1 MSCSGHKHSLTGTV
15 HSALISPQLPVG
27 SPGTEQEQAGHGG
40 DTADGCRC
48 LSDTLWRWNA
58 RDYLLDWVLED
69 QRKRKILGLWTVDC
83 SHLLRLLR
91 LVEG

>member
-1 MSCSGHKHSLTGTV
+1 MLRSQAQSDWHCSQRPDFS
-15 HSALISPQLPVG
+15 QLPVG

-40 DTADGCRC
+40 DTADGWRC